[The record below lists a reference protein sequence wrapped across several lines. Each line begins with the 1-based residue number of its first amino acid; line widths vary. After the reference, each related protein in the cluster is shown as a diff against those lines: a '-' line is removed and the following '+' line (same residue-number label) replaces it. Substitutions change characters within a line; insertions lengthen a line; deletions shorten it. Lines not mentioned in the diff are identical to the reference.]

1 MRADDDR
8 NALAA
13 VQPEQRKQLPVPERE
28 DERLPVRMQHPIAGF
43 ICDSETPR
51 AREGAKEPGADAN
64 PERELPA
71 ARRVTHAAIS
81 LAILATRAAAP
92 GVPSRDRTSA
102 RPANISSRLAS
113 PADSNGSKVSAMR
126 SGTMAS
132 WTNSGATSRPATT
145 FTRPMRGI
153 FTTRRAIAYV
163 HRLVRYATTSGHP
176 ATAASSVVVPLL
188 HNAASA
194 ARSTA
199 NDADGTRG
207 YGQRSGSIMTDGA
220 ALTTTRSPGRRA
232 SRTRAVRTKSS
243 R

>member
-71 ARRVTHAAIS
+71 ARRATHAAIS

-92 GVPSRDRTSA
+92 GAPRRA
-102 RPANISSRLAS
+102 RAPPRPAHPS
-113 PADSNGSKVSAMR
+113 P
-126 SGTMAS
+126 
-132 WTNSGATSRPATT
+132 RP
-145 FTRPMRGI
+145 
-153 FTTRRAIAYV
+153 
-163 HRLVRYATTSGHP
+163 P
-176 ATAASSVVVPLL
+176 AP
-188 HNAASA
+188 
-194 ARSTA
+194 
-199 NDADGTRG
+199 
-207 YGQRSGSIMTDGA
+207 
-220 ALTTTRSPGRRA
+220 
-232 SRTRAVRTKSS
+232 
-243 R
+243 